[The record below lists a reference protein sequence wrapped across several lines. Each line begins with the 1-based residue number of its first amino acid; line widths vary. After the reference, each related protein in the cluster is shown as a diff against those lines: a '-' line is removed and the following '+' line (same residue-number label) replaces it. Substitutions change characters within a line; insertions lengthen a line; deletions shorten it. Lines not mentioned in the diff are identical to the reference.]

1 MWRER
6 TEASLYRLLLFLGS
20 AARELHIV
28 RPKSDAAASKRRRK
42 ELIQAARDFI
52 KENIHHPVTLA
63 GIAEHLDISAW
74 HLSHLF
80 SEVSGFTLSSYLTQ
94 LRMQTA
100 SDLLKNTKARVS
112 EVANAV
118 GYEDPNYFSKVFR
131 KQVGC
136 SPGRFRGR
144 K

>member
-1 MWRER
+1 M
-6 TEASLYRLLLFLGS
+6 
-20 AARELHIV
+20 
-28 RPKSDAAASKRRRK
+28 
-42 ELIQAARDFI
+42 
-52 KENIHHPVTLA
+52 A

-80 SEVSGFTLSSYLTQ
+80 SEESGFTLSSYLTQ